1 MEYRNPNYDS
11 LPDESLAELSLNGEK
26 IATEFLLER
35 YKDRVRSCARLY
47 YLAGGDDDDLI
58 QEGMIG
64 LFKAI
69 CTFDKDKNSS
79 FNTFAN
85 LCIKRQMITA
95 VKTAN
100 RKKHL
105 PLNSYVPLT
114 GYGEEDEEE
123 KILDFLVSN
132 PEEIFIDKENMEI
145 IEEKISDGLSSLE
158 QTVLYL
164 YVKGNSYREISEIL
178 KKEPKSIDNALQR
191 LKKKMVDII
200 ENSD

>member
-1 MEYRNPNYDS
+1 
-11 LPDESLAELSLNGEK
+11 
-26 IATEFLLER
+26 
-35 YKDRVRSCARLY
+35 
-47 YLAGGDDDDLI
+47 
-58 QEGMIG
+58 
-64 LFKAI
+64 
-69 CTFDKDKNSS
+69 
-79 FNTFAN
+79 
-85 LCIKRQMITA
+85 
-95 VKTAN
+95 
-100 RKKHL
+100 
-105 PLNSYVPLT
+105 VPLT

-145 IEEKISDGLSSLE
+145 IEGKISDGLSSLE

>member
-1 MEYRNPNYDS
+1 MEIKNLNYDGMS
-11 LPDESLAELSLNGEK
+11 DESLAILSSQGDK
-26 IATEFLLER
+26 TATEFLLER
-35 YKDRVRSCARLY
+35 YKNMVRSNARLY
-47 YLAGGDDDDLI
+47 YLAGGEDDDLI

-69 CTFDKDKNSS
+69 CSFDAEKNSS
-79 FNTFAN
+79 FGSFAN
-85 LCIKRQMITA
+85 ICIKRQMITA

-105 PLNSYVPLT
+105 PLNSYVSLT
-114 GYGEEDEEE
+114 GYNDAEGED
-123 KILDFLVSN
+123 KILELFDSN
-132 PEEIFIDKENMEI
+132 PEEIFIDKENMKV
-145 IEEKISDGLSSLE
+145 IEGKISQGLSSFE